1 MPQIPMYDGP
11 QVQEKALNYDQ
22 ANAAQFGGV
31 QARDMTAAGAG
42 VASAANAIDRVA
54 ERQTLTEVFDA
65 EAKAKAAY
73 TEWSAKATQE
83 GQGENAK
90 GITQRS
96 QEFWNKTQ
104 QDIAKDM
111 GSTQA
116 QRMFANSIMRQ
127 AQVST
132 AAFSEFENKQLDV
145 ALAQKVDANNALDAK
160 SAAAIPTPENIK
172 DKTDAT
178 RARLAIYGQSKGWGA
193 DLLKEKT
200 EEAVS
205 GLNVGVFNNLLA
217 NPATYMQAKAFYEKA
232 KGEGTIDSRLFDT
245 MDKRLAET
253 GADYDGGAKG
263 RELAANPKLR
273 GADGVIDMA
282 KADKEA
288 VKLANGDPVL
298 LKAIRQEMTIQH
310 GFQSSAHAQ
319 GVAASTNTIVGMS
332 QSGKSLA
339 EIKATPQW
347 SALTPVRK
355 DELEKYI
362 LGTKVQLSNADQ
374 AIKNNEQAAAYFDLS
389 NPEKIAEMSR
399 EQVQAL
405 LPKLGQQYTEHLLK
419 MKDSMASAVNKDAAR
434 MDTDDFN
441 EIAQQAGLHPFAPH
455 LNEAQKAK
463 LGELKKT
470 FEQAIDIEQHAK
482 KRPLSRD
489 EKLGIAKNTIS
500 AKILMPGSLWGT
512 NETTVYNA
520 DPAKIA
526 QVGIARVATVDTAG
540 KPAYAEVPI
549 SSIPTAQYGAVVK
562 QLRSEG
568 KPTDPTSVASA
579 WYEFKHKKGSN

>member
-1 MPQIPMYDGP
+1 MYDGP

-22 ANAAQFGGV
+22 ANANQFGGV
-31 QARDMTAAGAG
+31 QARDMAAAGTGLAT
-42 VASAANAIDRVA
+42 AANAIDRVA

-160 SAAAIPTPENIK
+160 SAAAIPTPENVK

-217 NPATYMQAKAFYEKA
+217 NPATYLQAKAFYEKA

-245 MDKRLAET
+245 LDQRLAAT
-253 GADYDGGAKG
+253 GADYDGGEKG
-263 RELAANPKLR
+263 RVLAADPKLR
-273 GADGVIDMA
+273 GADGILNLA
-282 KADKEA
+282 AADKAA
-288 VKLANGDPVL
+288 VKAAEGNPVL
-298 LKAIRQEMTIQH
+298 LKAIRQELTIQH
-310 GFQSSAHAQ
+310 GFQASAHAQ

-332 QSGKSLA
+332 QKGMDLA
-339 EIKATPQW
+339 QIKATPQW

-362 LGTKVQLSNADQ
+362 LGTKVQLNNAEQ
-374 AIKNNEQAAAYFDLS
+374 AILEHEQAS
-389 NPEKIAEMSR
+389 NFYNYDATKIASMSR
-399 EQVQAL
+399 PEVEAL
-405 LPKLGQQYTEHLLK
+405 LPTLGQKYTGHLLQ
-419 MKDSMASAVNKDAAR
+419 MKDSMLNAANKDEAR
-434 MDTDDFN
+434 IDTDDFN
-441 EIAQQAGLHPFAPH
+441 HVARQAGLNPDAP
-455 LNEAQKAK
+455 QPDKAK
-463 LGELKKT
+463 LGEAR
-470 FEQAIDIEQHAK
+470 FSVEQAIKTEQRAK
-482 KRPLSRD
+482 GRPLTSE
-489 EKLGIAKNTIS
+489 EKLNIAKTTLS
-500 AKILMPGSLWGT
+500 AKILMPGTLYGT
-512 NETTVYNA
+512 NEVNVRDV
-520 DPAKIA
+520 DPLKIA
-526 QVGIARVATVDTAG
+526 QVGIVRVATVDANG
-540 KPAYAEVPI
+540 KPAYDNVSIA
-549 SSIPTAQYGAVVK
+549 SIPTAQYGTVVR
-562 QLRSEG
+562 QLRTEG
-568 KPTDPTSVASA
+568 KPTDPTSVATA
-579 WYEFKHKKGSN
+579 WYEFQQKKGKK

>member
-22 ANAAQFGGV
+22 ANANQFGGV
-31 QARDMTAAGAG
+31 QARDQVAAGTG
-42 VASAANAIDRVA
+42 LASAANAIDRVA

-96 QEFWNKTQ
+96 QEFWTKTQ
-104 QDIAKDM
+104 QDIAKGM

-116 QRMFANSIMRQ
+116 QRMFANSITRQ
-127 AQVST
+127 SQVST
-132 AAFSEFENKQLDV
+132 AAFTEFENKQLDV

-178 RARLAIYGQSKGWGA
+178 RSRLAIYGQSRGWGA
-193 DLLKEKT
+193 DVLKEKT

-245 MDKRLAET
+245 LDKRLADT
-253 GADYDGGAKG
+253 GADYDGGNVG
-263 RELAANPKLR
+263 RQLAADPKMR
-273 GADGVIDMA
+273 GADGVINMD
-282 KADKEA
+282 KADKAA
-288 VKLANGDPVL
+288 VKAADGNPVL
-298 LKAIRQEMTIQH
+298 LKAIRQEMAIQH
-310 GFQSSAHAQ
+310 GYQASAHAQ

-362 LGTKVQLSNADQ
+362 LSTKVSRNSAEQ
-374 AIKNNEQAAAYFDLS
+374 AILEHEQAS
-389 NPEKIAEMSR
+389 NFYNYDATKIASMSR
-399 EQVQAL
+399 PEVEAL
-405 LPKLGQQYTEHLLK
+405 LPTLGQKYTGHLLQ
-419 MKDSMASAVNKDAAR
+419 MKDSMLNAANKDEAR
-434 MDTDDFN
+434 IDTDDFN
-441 EIAQQAGLHPFAPH
+441 HVARQAGLNPDAP
-455 LNEAQKAK
+455 QPDKAK
-463 LGELKKT
+463 LGEAR
-470 FEQAIDIEQHAK
+470 FSVEQAIKTEQRAK
-482 KRPLSRD
+482 GRPLTSE
-489 EKLGIAKNTIS
+489 EKLNIAKTTLS
-500 AKILMPGSLWGT
+500 AKILMPGTLYGT
-512 NETTVYNA
+512 NEVNVRDV
-520 DPAKIA
+520 DPLKIA
-526 QVGIARVATVDTAG
+526 QVGIVRVATVDANG
-540 KPAYAEVPI
+540 KPAYDNVSIA
-549 SSIPTAQYGAVVK
+549 SIPTAQYGTVVR
-562 QLRSEG
+562 QLRTEG
-568 KPTDPTSVASA
+568 KPTDPTSVATA
-579 WYEFKHKKGSN
+579 WYEFQQKKGKK